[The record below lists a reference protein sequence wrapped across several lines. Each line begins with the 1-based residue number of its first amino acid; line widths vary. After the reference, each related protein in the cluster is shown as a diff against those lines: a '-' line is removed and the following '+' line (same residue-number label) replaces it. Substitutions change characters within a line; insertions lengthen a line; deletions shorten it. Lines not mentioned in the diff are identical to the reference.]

1 MENSVQ
7 TLLLLSNNYLCVVQF
22 NFSSTYGYQNNARV
36 LWLQCVW
43 TDGKNCMALHGITTN
58 KIFVGPLNSVM
69 SAAAVVPALCNR
81 SALQIPPA
89 YLSFL
94 SHTGN
99 MHILPK
105 KSIPSTN
112 IELKQHNF
120 DHLKMWY
127 LYLITSYGTIYTV
140 HVTIVMLIFP
150 YLLT

>member
-1 MENSVQ
+1 
-7 TLLLLSNNYLCVVQF
+7 
-22 NFSSTYGYQNNARV
+22 
-36 LWLQCVW
+36 
-43 TDGKNCMALHGITTN
+43 MALHGLTTN

-94 SHTGN
+94 SHTGS

-120 DHLKMWY
+120 DPLKMWY
-127 LYLITSYGTIYTV
+127 LYLITRYGTFNGCYDHLPLFAPIINKASIKQF
-140 HVTIVMLIFP
+140 TINFLHRCCNMTSLMVLRALDICLKRDMGQRFFE
-150 YLLT
+150 